1 MSSNQ
6 QNIRQEIET
15 MKSNY
20 TDWDYQ
26 QISLLGPLEYTVLKS
41 NAKKFLEIRKIPRVE
56 HFIFY

>member
-26 QISLLGPLEYTVLKS
+26 QISLLGPLEYTVFKIQCKEVFR
-41 NAKKFLEIRKIPRVE
+41 NKKNS
-56 HFIFY
+56 